1 MFQKGQF
8 LGLFCKVIGNIRNY
22 LRLFNNYAALAYV
35 LLMELAFEDFYCYI
49 SVALCSINRCFSISD
64 YSMTHTLPLRRIQC
78 SCLFNSFSERS
89 TQQRGV
95 RMLAGI
101 FGAGA

>member
-35 LLMELAFEDFYCYI
+35 LLMELAFEDFEHGLDQLW
-49 SVALCSINRCFSISD
+49 SVVVAI
-64 YSMTHTLPLRRIQC
+64 
-78 SCLFNSFSERS
+78 
-89 TQQRGV
+89 
-95 RMLAGI
+95 
-101 FGAGA
+101 